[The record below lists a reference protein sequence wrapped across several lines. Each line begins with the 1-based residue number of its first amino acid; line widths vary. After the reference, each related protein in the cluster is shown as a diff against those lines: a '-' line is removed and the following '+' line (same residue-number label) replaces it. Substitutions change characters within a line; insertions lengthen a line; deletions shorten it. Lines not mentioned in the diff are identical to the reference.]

1 MNSPSVD
8 PRRPAQEVAL
18 RVTGLNCTNCALSL
32 ERHLARVGA
41 DSPSV
46 DFASGR
52 TTFSLGDVE
61 RLPDI
66 KKSIQRLGYRVF
78 EISEQPVHSRKT
90 ALYVKAA
97 VSAALTA
104 PMLIGMFL
112 HIPALHDPWIQLIL
126 ATPVF
131 LIGILHFGASGLRSL
146 RAGVANMDV
155 LIASGILAGYT
166 ASILTLVLGL
176 GHELLFF
183 EAVASI
189 TTFIL
194 VGHLLEERAVQKT
207 TSAIK
212 DLSNLQPSHAKRIV
226 LDDNGRERLDTILAN
241 DIKVGDLLQVNTGD
255 KIPADGTIER
265 GACSLDESMLT
276 GESVPVDRG
285 AGAHVIGGT
294 LLVAGSVVVRTTA
307 VGDDTELAA
316 IVRMVRDAQQR
327 KPSIQRVGDAVSA
340 WFVPAVLLV
349 SALALLVSFV
359 FFDIPLSQAIVRS
372 LAIVVVACPCA
383 MGLAT
388 PTAIMVALGRAAKNG
403 ILIRG
408 GDTLER
414 LASIT
419 HVAFDKTGTLTKGSL
434 HVGELTLHNQHDTQ
448 MAKGILVSLQRA
460 SSHPIARAITSAYQ
474 GNHSSDVA
482 LHSIVETK
490 GVGIEGIGEDGSR
503 YVCGGRAVAAR
514 FKIETDDDVVLVKDG
529 SLIASLRLQDE
540 LRPEAPQVVS
550 ALERS
555 GLSTS
560 IISGDTATKC
570 AEIAKRVGIR
580 EVHAEQL
587 PEQKLEILRRTQAKM
602 PLVYVGDGINDAPAL
617 AEAAVGVS
625 LGSASDVAMKS
636 AQVLLTGGTISTLPK
651 TIQLGRLTV
660 RTIKQNLFWALFYN
674 VAAIPLAALGY
685 ISPLAAALLMTFSDI
700 VIVGNSLRIRY
711 RSLESRS

>member
-1 MNSPSVD
+1 
-8 PRRPAQEVAL
+8 
-18 RVTGLNCTNCALSL
+18 
-32 ERHLARVGA
+32 
-41 DSPSV
+41 
-46 DFASGR
+46 
-52 TTFSLGDVE
+52 
-61 RLPDI
+61 
-66 KKSIQRLGYRVF
+66 
-78 EISEQPVHSRKT
+78 
-90 ALYVKAA
+90 
-97 VSAALTA
+97 
-104 PMLIGMFL
+104 
-112 HIPALHDPWIQLIL
+112 
-126 ATPVF
+126 
-131 LIGILHFGASGLRSL
+131 
-146 RAGVANMDV
+146 
-155 LIASGILAGYT
+155 
-166 ASILTLVLGL
+166 
-176 GHELLFF
+176 
-183 EAVASI
+183 
-189 TTFIL
+189 
-194 VGHLLEERAVQKT
+194 
-207 TSAIK
+207 
-212 DLSNLQPSHAKRIV
+212 
-226 LDDNGRERLDTILAN
+226 
-241 DIKVGDLLQVNTGD
+241 
-255 KIPADGTIER
+255 
-265 GACSLDESMLT
+265 
-276 GESVPVDRG
+276 
-285 AGAHVIGGT
+285 
-294 LLVAGSVVVRTTA
+294 
-307 VGDDTELAA
+307 
-316 IVRMVRDAQQR
+316 
-327 KPSIQRVGDAVSA
+327 
-340 WFVPAVLLV
+340 VLLV

-514 FKIETDDDVVLVKDG
+514 FKIETDDDVVLVKGG

>member
-1 MNSPSVD
+1 MNSPTVD
-8 PRRPAQEVAL
+8 PRRPAQDVAL

-41 DSPSV
+41 ESPSV

-66 KKSIQRLGYRVF
+66 KKSIQRLGYAVS
-78 EISEQPVHSRKT
+78 EISEKPTYSRKT
-90 ALYVKAA
+90 ALYVKTA
-97 VSAALTA
+97 VSAALTI
-104 PMLIGMFL
+104 PMLLGMFV
-112 HIPALHDPWIQLIL
+112 HIPLLHDPWIQLIL
-126 ATPVF
+126 TTPVF
-131 LIGILHFGASGLRSL
+131 LIGITHFGASGLRSL

-155 LIASGILAGYT
+155 LIAAGILAGYT
-166 ASILTLVLGL
+166 ASILTLALGL
-176 GHELLFF
+176 EQDLIFF

-194 VGHLLEERAVQKT
+194 VGHLLEERAVRKT
-207 TSAIK
+207 TSAIRE
-212 DLSNLQPSHAKRIV
+212 LSNLQPNHAKRILV
-226 LDDNGRERLDTILAN
+226 DASGRETLETVAAS
-241 DIKVGDLLQVNTGD
+241 DIRVGDLLQVNTGD

-265 GACSLDESMLT
+265 GTCSLDESMLT
-276 GESVPVDRG
+276 GESLPVDRG
-285 AGAHVIGGT
+285 AGDHTIGGT
-294 LLVAGSVVVRTTA
+294 LLVAGSVAVRATA
-307 VGDDTELAA
+307 VGDDTQLAA
-316 IVRMVRDAQQR
+316 IVRMVSDAQQR

-340 WFVPAVLLV
+340 WFVPSVLFI
-349 SALALLVSFV
+349 SAFALLISVA

-403 ILIRG
+403 ILVRG

-434 HVGELTLHNQHDTQ
+434 HVGNVSLHEEVDLSTVK
-448 MAKGILVSLQRA
+448 AVLVSLQRA
-460 SSHPIARAITSAYQ
+460 SSHPIARAITSAFQ
-474 GNHSSDVA
+474 GDYSNEVK
-482 LHSIVETK
+482 LHSFVETK
-490 GVGIEGIGEDGSR
+490 GVGIEAVGDDGSR

-514 FKIETDDDVVLVKDG
+514 FAVETNDDIVLIKNG
-529 SLIASLRLQDE
+529 SLIASLRLQDD
-540 LRPEAPQVVS
+540 LRPEARQVVS
-550 ALERS
+550 ALERA

-560 IISGDTATKC
+560 IISGDTNAKC
-570 AEIAKRVGIR
+570 AEIAQQVGIR
-580 EVHAEQL
+580 AVYPEQL
-587 PEQKLEILRRTQAKM
+587 PEQKLAILRRTQATS
-602 PLVYVGDGINDAPAL
+602 PIAYVGDGINDAPAL
-617 AEAAVGVS
+617 AEAAVGIS
-625 LGSASDVAMKS
+625 LGSASDVAMNS
-636 AQVLLTGGTISTLPK
+636 AQVLLTGGTISALPK
-651 TIQLGRLTV
+651 TIQLGRVTV

-685 ISPLAAALLMTFSDI
+685 ISPLAAALLMTFSDV

-711 RSLESRS
+711 RSLESLK

>member
-514 FKIETDDDVVLVKDG
+514 FKIETDDDVVLVKGG

>member
-1 MNSPSVD
+1 
-8 PRRPAQEVAL
+8 
-18 RVTGLNCTNCALSL
+18 
-32 ERHLARVGA
+32 
-41 DSPSV
+41 
-46 DFASGR
+46 
-52 TTFSLGDVE
+52 LGDVE

-514 FKIETDDDVVLVKDG
+514 FKIETDDDVVLVKGG

>member
-1 MNSPSVD
+1 MSSSFID
-8 PRRPAQEVAL
+8 PRRPPQEVAL

-52 TTFSLGDVE
+52 TTFLVGDPQQ
-61 RLPDI
+61 LQDI
-66 KKSIQRLGYRVF
+66 KGSIQRLGYAVSD
-78 EISEQPVHSRKT
+78 ISEQPTSSRQIT
-90 ALYVKAA
+90 LYVKAA
-97 VSAALTA
+97 LCTALTL
-104 PMLIGMFL
+104 PMLVGMFL
-112 HIPALHDPWIQLIL
+112 HIPALHNPWIQLML
-126 ATPVF
+126 TTPVF
-131 LIGILHFGASGLRSL
+131 VIGITHFGTSGLRSL

-155 LIASGILAGYT
+155 LTASGILAGYV
-166 ASILTLVLGL
+166 ASILTLALGL
-176 GHELLFF
+176 GHDLIFF

-212 DLSNLQPSHAKRIV
+212 ELSNLQPSDAQQI
-226 LDDNGRERLDTILAN
+226 LIEEGGRERLERIAAR
-241 DIKVGDLLQVNTGD
+241 DIRVGNLLQVNTGD
-255 KIPADGTIER
+255 KVPTDGTIER

-285 AGAHVIGGT
+285 IGDHIIGGT
-294 LLVAGSVVVRTTA
+294 LLIAGSVAVRATA

-327 KPSIQRVGDAVSA
+327 KPSIQRIGDAVSA
-340 WFVPAVLLV
+340 WFVPSVLLI
-349 SALALLVSFV
+349 STLALLVSV
-359 FFDIPLSQAIVRS
+359 ALFDVPLSQAIVRS

-403 ILIRG
+403 ILMRG

-434 HVGELTLHNQHDTQ
+434 HVGELSLYEGFDSSA
-448 MAKGILVSLQRA
+448 AKAILVSLQRA
-460 SSHPIARAITSAYQ
+460 SSHPIARAIIDTYGASYSNGIGLQA
-474 GNHSSDVA
+474 
-482 LHSIVETK
+482 ITETK
-490 GVGIEGIGEDGSR
+490 GLGIEGVSGDGSR
-503 YVCGGRAVAAR
+503 YLCGGRAMSAR
-514 FKIETDDDVVLVKDG
+514 FGIKTTDDLVLIKDG
-529 SLIASLRLQDE
+529 FLVSSLKLRDE

-550 ALERS
+550 ALERL

-560 IISGDTATKC
+560 IISGDTLEKC
-570 AEIAKRVGIR
+570 AEIAKQVGIR
-580 EVHAEQL
+580 EVHGEQL
-587 PEQKLEILRRTQAKM
+587 PEQKLSILRQTQAM
-602 PLVYVGDGINDAPAL
+602 FPIAYVGDGVNDAPAL
-617 AEAAVGVS
+617 AEATVGVS

-636 AQVLLTGGTISTLPK
+636 AQVLLTGATISALPK
-651 TIQLGRLTV
+651 AIRLGRLTV

-685 ISPLAAALLMTFSDI
+685 ISPLAAALLMTFSDV

-711 RSLESRS
+711 RSLDSQT

>member
-1 MNSPSVD
+1 
-8 PRRPAQEVAL
+8 
-18 RVTGLNCTNCALSL
+18 
-32 ERHLARVGA
+32 
-41 DSPSV
+41 
-46 DFASGR
+46 
-52 TTFSLGDVE
+52 LGDIE
-61 RLPDI
+61 RLTDI
-66 KKSIQRLGYRVF
+66 KKSIQRLGYSVF
-78 EISEQPVHSRKT
+78 EISEQPTYSRKT
-90 ALYVKAA
+90 ALYVKTAI
-97 VSAALTA
+97 SALLTL
-104 PMLIGMFL
+104 PMLVGMFL
-112 HIPALHDPWIQLIL
+112 HIPALHDPWTQLIL

-131 LIGILHFGASGLRSL
+131 LIGIAHFGVSGLRSL

-166 ASILTLVLGL
+166 ASILTLAFGL
-176 GHELLFF
+176 GHELIFF

-212 DLSNLQPSHAKRIV
+212 DLSNLQPTYAKKILV
-226 LDDNGRERLDTILAN
+226 DEHGLERLETVASSDVE
-241 DIKVGDLLQVNTGD
+241 VGDLLQVNTGD
-255 KIPADGTIER
+255 KIPSDGAVER

-276 GESVPVDRG
+276 GESVPVDRAVG
-285 AGAHVIGGT
+285 DQVVGGT
-294 LLVAGSVVVRTTA
+294 LLVAGSVVIRATA

-316 IVRMVRDAQQR
+316 IVRIVRDAQQR

-340 WFVPAVLLV
+340 WFVPSVLLI
-349 SALALLVSFV
+349 SILALLLSIV
-359 FFDIPLSQAIVRS
+359 FFEVPLSQALVRS

-414 LASIT
+414 LASVK

-434 HVGELTLHNQHDTQ
+434 NVGEISLHVGQEAST
-448 MAKGILVSLQRA
+448 AKAILVALQRA
-460 SSHPIARAITSAYQ
+460 SSHPIARAIISAYQ
-474 GNHSSDVA
+474 GSYSNDVK

-490 GVGIEGIGEDGSR
+490 GVGIEGIGEDGSQ
-503 YVCGGRAVAAR
+503 YVCGGRLVSKR
-514 FKIETDDDVVLVKDG
+514 FGIETHDDIVLIKNG
-529 SLIASLRLQDE
+529 TLIASLQLRDE
-540 LRPEAPQVVS
+540 LRPEAAQVAS
-550 ALERS
+550 LLQRA

-560 IISGDTATKC
+560 IISGDTVAKC
-570 AEIAKRVGIR
+570 ANIAKQVGI
-580 EVHAEQL
+580 EQVYAEQL
-587 PEQKLEILRRTQAKM
+587 PEQKLAILRQAQAQA
-602 PLVYVGDGINDAPAL
+602 PLAYIGDGINDAPAL
-617 AEAAVGVS
+617 AEAAVGIS

-636 AQVLLTGGTISTLPK
+636 AQVLLTGGTIAALPK

-660 RTIKQNLFWALFYN
+660 RIIKQNLFWALFYN
-674 VAAIPLAALGY
+674 IAAIPLAALGY

-711 RSLESRS
+711 RPLGPRT